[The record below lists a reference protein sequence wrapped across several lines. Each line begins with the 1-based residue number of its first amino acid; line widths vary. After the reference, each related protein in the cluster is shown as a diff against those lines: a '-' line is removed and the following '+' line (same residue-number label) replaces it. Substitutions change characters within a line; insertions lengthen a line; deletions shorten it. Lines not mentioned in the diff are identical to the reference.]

1 MLVALAIQTFLDIFN
16 RKNVTA
22 KIEYKKFN
30 IYEFDT
36 SLEEFLDKTN
46 VNFKVK
52 AYNFWDLQ
60 NEPLVCDNIHSEM
73 TYLIPNGTLL
83 NFTLSC
89 SEFEDGLFYNVIR
102 DKALFSSIRIENLQ
116 YFRIAI
122 KY

>member
-1 MLVALAIQTFLDIFN
+1 MLLALAIQTFIDIFN

-22 KIEYKKFN
+22 KIEYQKFN
-30 IYEFDT
+30 IYDFDT
-36 SLEEFLDKTN
+36 SLEDFLEKTN

-60 NEPLVCDNIHSEM
+60 NEPLICDNLQSEM

-89 SEFEDGLFYNVIR
+89 SEFEEGLYYKVIM
-102 DKALFSSIRIENLQ
+102 DQALFSSIRIENL
-116 YFRIAI
+116 
-122 KY
+122 

>member
-1 MLVALAIQTFLDIFN
+1 VLLALAIQTFVDIFN

-22 KIEYKKFN
+22 KIEYQKFN
-30 IYEFDT
+30 INEFDA
-36 SLEEFLDKTN
+36 SLEEFLEKTN

-52 AYNFWDLQ
+52 AYNFWDLE
-60 NEPLVCDNIHSEM
+60 NEPLACENLQSEM

-83 NFTLSC
+83 NFTLAC
-89 SEFEDGLFYNVIR
+89 TEFEDSLYYTVIR
-102 DKALFSSIRIENLQ
+102 DKELLSSIRIENYQ